1 MGNKLRQFVHQT
13 GTLAE
18 RFFLRS
24 TVLAIGAL
32 LALAAVTLSAGAD
45 GHDDWPG
52 WRGPSSN
59 GVSPLKN
66 IPSVWSRDANIAW
79 KTAVPGRGH
88 ASPVVWG
95 NRVFLT
101 TDIEGEVIPGA
112 APIKH
117 KVEGQPWRHPDSVG
131 GTHKHTLKVFC
142 FDTAAGKQLWE
153 RTAYKGGVF
162 DDIHKFNTY
171 ASPTPVTDGKYVYAY
186 FESQGLYK
194 YDFEGNL
201 LWKMSLGGIATLGVG
216 TGVSPVLFEDKIL
229 ILADQDEGELSFLAA
244 VSTADGKIAW
254 KTPRKEPVNWTTP
267 VIVESGKQPVLVV
280 PSMEHVIAYDP
291 RTGKELWQTEG
302 LQSNSVHTPVFGHGM
317 VYVTSGFPKKIVMA
331 LRLDPAKDQPRIAWK
346 YEKGTGYIPSPILYG
361 DYLYVMT
368 GAGLLSCLDAVSGEV
383 KYEGKRFPQPGQFTA
398 APVAVDGK
406 LMITSNDGDTYVVK
420 AGPDFEVL
428 GTNSL
433 GESVFA
439 SLAVAGDSV
448 YIRSAG
454 NLYRIRQGPLN
465 R

>member
-1 MGNKLRQFVHQT
+1 MRLR
-13 GTLAE
+13 
-18 RFFLRS
+18 LRPII
-24 TVLAIGAL
+24 LAL
-32 LALAAVTLSAGAD
+32 LTLTAVTPSIAGP
-45 GHDDWPG
+45 DDWPG

-66 IPSVWSRDANIAW
+66 LPSSWSHDQNVAW

-95 NRVFLT
+95 NRIFLT
-101 TDIEGEVIPGA
+101 TDIEGDVIPGA
-112 APIKH
+112 APPKH
-117 KVEGQPWRHPDSVG
+117 KVEGHLFLHPDSVG

-142 FDTAAGKQLWE
+142 FDAAAGKQLWE
-153 RTAYKGGVF
+153 RTAYEGAVY
-162 DDIHKFNTY
+162 DDVHKFNTY

-194 YDFEGNL
+194 YDFDGNL

-229 ILADQDEGELSFLAA
+229 ILADQDEGDASFLAA

-254 KTPRKEPVNWTTP
+254 KVKRNEEVNWTTP
-267 VIVESGKQPVLVV
+267 VIVESGHQPALIVPATQDVV
-280 PSMEHVIAYDP
+280 AYDP
-291 RTGKELWQTEG
+291 RTGKELWRTEG
-302 LQSNSVHTPVFGHGM
+302 LGSNSVHTPVFGHGM
-317 VYVTSGFPKKIVMA
+317 VYVSSGFPKKIVMA
-331 LRLDPAKDQPRIAWK
+331 IRLDPAKDQPRVAWK
-346 YEKGTGYIPSPILYG
+346 YEKGTGYIPSAILYG

-368 GAGLLSCLDAVSGEV
+368 GAGLLTCLDAVSGEV
-383 KYEGKRFPQPGQFTA
+383 KYEGKRFPQPGQFTG

-406 LMITSNDGDTYVVK
+406 LIVTSNDGDTYVVK

-428 GTNSL
+428 ATNSL
-433 GESVFA
+433 GEPVFA
-439 SLAVAGDSV
+439 SLALAGGSV

-454 NLYRIRQGPLN
+454 SLFRIRQAPVS